1 MSTTLPQLQSET
13 PFLHLPENLTD
24 FRGLLNGLTV
34 DEVIA
39 VGLLRGQYRHDSL
52 GLSSR
57 RFGVTISGRTA
68 YLVKRFAQRHGI
80 SLIAAMDLLFWS
92 GLNYRYGQDLP
103 ALPPVAKAPTFPE
116 VVLPEVKTRGRPKT
130 GAGQHCPIRLTAEL
144 ETRLRDYGEKYGNL
158 LRKWMKQYVDS
169 GVTFKDSSHFI
180 PESGRTDRPVMA
192 VSLLPWQVE
201 LLNEI
206 ESAFGCS
213 RSQALMKILVAIGV
227 AQA

>member
-1 MSTTLPQLQSET
+1 MNTTLPPLQSET
-13 PFLHLPENLTD
+13 LYLHLPENLTD

-39 VGLLRGQYRHDSL
+39 VGLQRGQYRHDSL

-57 RFGVTISGRTA
+57 RFGVMVSGRTA

-92 GLNYRYGQDLP
+92 GLNYRHGKDLP
-103 ALPPVAKAPTFPE
+103 RLPSYAKAPTFPE

-130 GAGQHCPIRLTAEL
+130 GQGRVLSIRLTPSL
-144 ETRLRDYGEKYGNL
+144 ETRLKDYGENYGNL
-158 LRKWMKQYVDS
+158 LRKWMKKYVENP
-169 GVTFKDSSHFI
+169 VPFKDSTSFQLD
-180 PESGRTDRPVMA
+180 SGRNARPQLD
-192 VSLLPWQVE
+192 VSFLPWQVE